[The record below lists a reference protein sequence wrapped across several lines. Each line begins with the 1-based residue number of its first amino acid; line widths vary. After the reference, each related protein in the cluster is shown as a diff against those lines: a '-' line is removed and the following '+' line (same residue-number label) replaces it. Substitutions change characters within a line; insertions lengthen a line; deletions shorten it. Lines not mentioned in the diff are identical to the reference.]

1 MKIIQHP
8 NIHDFL
14 KKNLAFLEQEEAANN
29 LLLGLA
35 FALRK
40 MENPQTHPLLLTIEH
55 KGKSVFCCLQTPP
68 QNLVVYGDENYLNTS
83 IKILIDYI
91 KNYKLSIP
99 GVVGPRFITSRIAS
113 QWSKAMQTECKISM
127 EQLIYQLDKVEN
139 IKISPGVFRIAH
151 SKDVE
156 ILTPWVEHFFKEALG
171 KSSNGESIKIARRKI
186 AAGDLYVWE
195 NEQGKVVSMAGI
207 TRPSRHGMT
216 INFVYTP
223 ENHRRK
229 GYASSCVARLSKLML
244 ERNYRFCSLFT
255 DRNNP
260 WTKSIYQRI
269 GYYLV
274 REFQQIEFVE
284 AAERAHSV

>member
-1 MKIIQHP
+1 MKIIHHS
-8 NIHDFL
+8 NVHDFL
-14 KKNLAFLEQEEAANN
+14 KKNLAFLEREEAANN

-35 FALRK
+35 FALK
-40 MENPQTHPLLLTIEH
+40 KVEKPKTDPLLLTIEH
-55 KGKSVFCCLQTPP
+55 KGEAVFCCLQTPP

-83 IKILIDYI
+83 IKLLIDYI
-91 KNYKLSIP
+91 RNCNISIP
-99 GVVGPRFITSRIAS
+99 GVIGPRFITSMLAR
-113 QWSKAMQTECKISM
+113 QWSERMQAECKINM
-127 EQLIYQLDKVEN
+127 NQLIYQLDSVEKIN
-139 IKISPGVFRIAH
+139 ISKGTFRIAD
-151 SKDVE
+151 SRDVE

-195 NEQGKVVSMAGI
+195 DEEGNVVSMAGI

-216 INFVYTP
+216 VNFVYTP
-223 ENHRRK
+223 ENQRRK
-229 GYASSCVARLSKLML
+229 GYASSCVACLSKLML
-244 ERNYRFCSLFT
+244 NKGYRFCSLFT

-260 WTKSIYQRI
+260 WTKSLYQRI

-284 AAERAHSV
+284 AAKRAHSV